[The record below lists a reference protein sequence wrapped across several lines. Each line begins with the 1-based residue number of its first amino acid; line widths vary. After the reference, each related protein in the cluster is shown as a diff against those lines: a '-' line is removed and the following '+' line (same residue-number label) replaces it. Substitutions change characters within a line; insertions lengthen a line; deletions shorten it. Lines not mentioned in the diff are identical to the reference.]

1 MIAPHRPLVDL
12 ACSRVTTRSWDLR
25 ACSRARAWTHST
37 SVAQAGTRETAGSH
51 ARYGAPRAA
60 LGGVCASTRASEP
73 GHRRCAR

>member
-1 MIAPHRPLVDL
+1 MIAAPRTLVDL
-12 ACSRVTTRSWDLR
+12 ACSRVMTRSWDLR

-37 SVAQAGTRETAGSH
+37 SVAQAATRETSGSH
-51 ARYGAPRAA
+51 ARYGYPRAS